1 MLKRVLF
8 PLIGVTM
15 AFCLMAIGGVDNI
28 ARAQSSPL
36 VAPTSLSAVN
46 GSNLGEAN
54 LSWEAVE
61 GATYYRIGWMADE
74 DYQRALSE
82 PNGEW
87 RKEIRY
93 SNIVSRSQPIWTVTS
108 LTPGI
113 KYWFIVGSH
122 NAFYGEP
129 EWSAWEPLTL
139 TAATSREGGWEVW
152 AAEQS
157 DSADISADNPTGSYG
172 SRILIYE
179 SSDFLAA
186 PPGWYAEDDPDYGPT
201 VVHATDVFPS
211 AFEELGVNVRRLHGM
226 MPQPL
231 THRYVAGSFFG
242 PGAGMVG
249 IIDAEGQCTQSANG
263 LRECKS
269 IQGDPEAAAKL
280 GKALFRTTGPE
291 GSAPSNHMAFFSA
304 DGTKL
309 IVANLAAKLL
319 ERIDYD
325 AETDIFTFNKA
336 ATLDLVGGRDLTAME
351 ADADSTLPGG
361 SVVGEYSNFQPTT
374 TPSGALKEGPG
385 RPNNVVVCPAIS
397 SDNQHVYVTFG
408 GGGLFVVD
416 MTTEPMSIVAEYT
429 NDVISAAGCGGREAG
444 GFMYLN
450 AGVSAS
456 GAGADDSTFI
466 LYRLPLDY
474 PDGAS
479 PHTEANMPPVVKFYE
494 EKTLGITEAAGL
506 AARRDAHGMAV
517 SSNMRY
523 LYQFD
528 RIQNNAEVF
537 DLGKVINDPAAT
549 LEEQAIAHV
558 GTIDITGSGHCVGE
572 GAPFVNQDDAGYQF
586 NDDPAPDH
594 AEVTPDGRMIV
605 VSFRGPL
612 PATVKHAGLGSCSG
626 IGLVTLSGDGGSTGK
641 LTQVFR
647 TFIPDAT
654 GTRNLSDI
662 HAAVIRIK

>member
-1 MLKRVLF
+1 MMKRVLF
-8 PLIGVTM
+8 PLIGITG
-15 AFCLMAIGGVDNI
+15 AICLMVIGGVDNI
-28 ARAQSSPL
+28 ARAQSSL
-36 VAPTSLSAVN
+36 APPASLSAVN
-46 GSNLGEAN
+46 GGDLGEAE
-54 LSWEAVE
+54 LSWDAVA

-74 DYQRALSE
+74 DYQRALNE

-87 RKEIRY
+87 RKEFRY
-93 SNIVSRSQPIWTVTS
+93 SNIVNRGEPNWTVTR

-113 KYWFIVGSH
+113 KHWFIVGSH
-122 NAFYGEP
+122 NAFYGAP
-129 EWSAWEPLTL
+129 KWSAWQELTL
-139 TAATSREGGWEVW
+139 AAAPSRAKGWEVW
-152 AAEQS
+152 AGDQS
-157 DSADISADNPTGSYG
+157 DSADISADNPTGTYG

-179 SSDFLAA
+179 SSDILAA
-186 PPGWYAEDDPDYGPT
+186 PPGWYAEDDPEYGPT

-226 MPQPL
+226 MPQPT
-231 THRYVAGSFFG
+231 THRYVAASFFG

-249 IIDAEGQCTQSANG
+249 IIDAEGQCTRSADG
-263 LRECKS
+263 HRGCAR
-269 IQGDPEAAAKL
+269 IQGDPESAAKL

-291 GSAPSNHMAFFSA
+291 GSAPSNHMSFFSA

-325 AETDIFTFNKA
+325 AETDTFTFNKA

-351 ADADSTLPGG
+351 AEADSTLAGG
-361 SVVGEYSNFQPTT
+361 RVAGEYSNFQSTT

-416 MTTEPMSIVAEYT
+416 ITTEPMTIVAEYT
-429 NDVISAAGCGGREAG
+429 NDVISAAGCGGIEGA
-444 GFMYLN
+444 GFMHLN

-466 LYRLPLDY
+466 MYRLPLDY
-474 PDGAS
+474 PEGGN
-479 PHTEANMPPVVKFYE
+479 PHTVPNTPPAVKFYE
-494 EKTLGITEAAGL
+494 EKTLNITDEAKL
-506 AARRDAHGMAV
+506 SERRDAHGLAI
-517 SSNMRY
+517 STNSRY

-528 RIQNNAEVF
+528 RIQNKAEVF
-537 DLGKVINDPAAT
+537 DMGKIINDPAAT

-558 GTIDITGSGHCVGE
+558 GAIDLTGSGHCVGE
-572 GAPFVNQDDAGYQF
+572 GAPFVNQDGAGYQY

-594 AEVTPDGRMIV
+594 AEVTPDGRMILV
-605 VSFRGPL
+605 AFRGSIPVS
-612 PATVKHAGLGSCSG
+612 VKHAGLGSCPG
-626 IGLVTLSGDGGSTGK
+626 FGLVTLSGDGGSTGK
-641 LTQVFR
+641 LTHVFR
-647 TFIPDAT
+647 TFLPDAT

-662 HAAVIRIK
+662 HAAVVRVK